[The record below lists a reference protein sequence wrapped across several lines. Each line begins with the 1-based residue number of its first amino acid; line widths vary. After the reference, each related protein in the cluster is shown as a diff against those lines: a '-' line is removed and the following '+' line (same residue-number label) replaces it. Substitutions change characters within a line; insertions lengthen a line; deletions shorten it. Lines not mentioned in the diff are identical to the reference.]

1 MPIQSINPS
10 TGEMMA
16 EFPLG
21 TLENAVKVSK
31 KLRESREWARLDI
44 AEKAKAVRKMSSGL
58 LKGKREYAET
68 MTKEMGKPIK
78 QAVAEVEKCAWM
90 CDYFADN
97 AEQFTMPEEVKTDYK
112 RSYIEL
118 DPLGVILGVM
128 PWNFPYWQ
136 VLRFAV
142 PALLVGNRII
152 VKHASNVPQ
161 CALHLD
167 NIFNAALP
175 PLAYSNVFL
184 SGSDAEKLIES
195 DYIDGVSITGS
206 TAAGA
211 RVAAAAGRSIKKSVL
226 ELGGSDPFIV
236 LKDADVQAAATTA
249 VKARFQNTGQSCI
262 ASKRFIVEK
271 SVARQFLEVFI
282 DAVEAQKVGDPLD
295 ESTDIGPLARSDLRD
310 DLHGIVERTKAM
322 GAEIETGGFPMK
334 GKGCFYSPTV
344 ISRITES
351 MPIMKE
357 EAFGPA
363 APVIIAADAKEAI
376 AIANRSEYGLA
387 ASLWTSDLDKAALL
401 ARELETGMVSVND
414 MSKSDPRLPFGGVK
428 KSGYGRELSRHCV
441 REFANA
447 KTVVMK

>member
-1 MPIQSINPS
+1 MPIQSINPA
-10 TGEMMA
+10 TEEIMA
-16 EFPLG
+16 EFPTG
-21 TLENAVKVSK
+21 TSENARKIAK
-31 KLRESREWARLDI
+31 KLMESSEWAKLDI
-44 AEKAKAVRKMSSGL
+44 AEKAKAVKRLSSKL
-58 LKGKREYAET
+58 LRGKGEYAET
-68 MTKEMGKPIK
+68 MTREMGKPIK

-90 CDYFADN
+90 CDYFSDN
-97 AEQFTMPEEVKTDYK
+97 AEEFTQSEEIKTDYR

-136 VLRFAV
+136 VFRFAV

-167 NIFNAALP
+167 SIFNAALP
-175 PLAYSNVFL
+175 PLTYSNVFL
-184 SGSDAEKLIES
+184 SGNDAEKLIES
-195 DYIDGVSITGS
+195 DCISGVSITGS
-206 TAAGA
+206 TSAGA

-236 LKDADVQAAATTA
+236 LNDADVVAAAETA

-271 SVARQFLEVFI
+271 LVAREFLQAFV
-282 DAVEAQKVGDPLD
+282 DAAKEQKVGDPMD
-295 ESTDIGPLARSDLRD
+295 EKTDIGPLARKDLRD
-310 DLHGIVERTKAM
+310 ELHGIVERTKSM
-322 GAEIETGGFPMK
+322 GAGIETGGFPLK
-334 GKGCFYSPTV
+334 GKGYFYSPTV
-344 ISRITES
+344 ISRVTES
-351 MPIMKE
+351 MPIMRE

-363 APVIIAADAKEAI
+363 APVIVATDAKDAI

-387 ASLWTSDLDKAALL
+387 ASLWTSDLDKAVLL
-401 ARELETGMVSVND
+401 AREIETGMVSVND

-441 REFANA
+441 KEFANV
-447 KTVVMK
+447 KTVVIK